1 MKTQMIRG
9 RLLAT
14 TMIVGVATLA
24 AWTAS
29 AQTASTQ
36 AAQPAQTAP
45 ENNEVE
51 AVVVTGSLLRRTNTE
66 TPSPVTVQTTE
77 QLKAQGI
84 TTIADAIRSL
94 SADNSGSIPAAFGNG
109 FAAGSTGVSLRGL
122 SVNSTLVMID
132 GLRNANYPLADD
144 GQKGFVDLNSIPFNA
159 VERIET
165 LKDGASSLYG
175 ADAIGGVVNIIM
187 KSNYQ
192 GMGADVSYGDSQ
204 HGGGNQYR
212 FNGEV
217 GYGDLDTDKYN
228 MYFDVEYQLD
238 KAIRGDQRGFPYNT
252 NDLTSIPG
260 GQNNNPQ
267 AGGSTF
273 YGNIKRAALGTPGD
287 LASGVALTYPD
298 RPNQWQPLR
307 TCGAGAPLTVDTRTD
322 DDFNQSLGSYC
333 AQNVANF
340 GDIQPKQSRIGA
352 YGRFTIKPN
361 DNFEAYVSGSF
372 MQSKTSVRGTPVTIS
387 SSTPNNLSNLVLP
400 VWICDT
406 GVNCATDTTAV
417 NRRLNPNNPF
427 AADGD
432 YALIKYRFSD
442 LPASSH
448 YNNRMLR
455 LVGGVKGSAMDWD
468 YQANLVIAHGSLESS
483 LSGFVSYKQLMSDIQ
498 TGAYNFVDP
507 SQNSPAVR
515 AALSPDLAKTSTTDL
530 DSINFQA
537 SRPVFSLPGGDAQ
550 LGLGGEFRYEA
561 TNDPALNPVNDAQ
574 GLGNARTE
582 GNRTVASAFAELGMP
597 ITEQIEVNV
606 SGRYDHYSDFGGNF
620 SPKIGVKF
628 TPVKTLAL
636 RGTVSKGFRA
646 PSFSEAGN
654 SASQGF
660 TTFSFDADRYAA
672 FRTAHGNNEYTK
684 DYSLSSITTANP
696 DLDPEKSTSYT
707 VGAVW
712 APTRTFSVSLD
723 YYHIK
728 KKDVIAQAS
737 AGVALAAYYSGQ
749 AIPAGY
755 IVTPDA
761 ADPEHPGALPRV
773 LSVASP
779 YINADSLVTSGL
791 DLNVQARFDLPADV
805 KWTTNLD
812 ATTVFDFKYTQGGT
826 TYNYVGKEAPY
837 VLSSGAGTPKNRLS
851 WTNTFERGPIHVT
864 GVMSYVSGMR
874 EIDDS
879 YTEGCLYGDSD
890 FNCRVKS
897 FTTVDLTGAYDVTDK
912 ATVYAD
918 VLNLFDTGPM
928 FNPANYAGVNWNP
941 TYSQAGIVGRYFRVG
956 VRVKY

>member
-1 MKTQMIRG
+1 MKLQTNRG

-14 TMIVGVATLA
+14 TMIAGVATFA
-24 AWTAS
+24 AFAANAQDAAPTA
-29 AQTASTQ
+29 AQ
-36 AAQPAQTAP
+36 AAAPAD
-45 ENNEVE
+45 NEVE
-51 AVVVTGSLLRRTNTE
+51 AVVVTGSLLRRTDTA

-84 TTIADAIRSL
+84 TTISDAIRSL
-94 SADNSGSIPAAFGNG
+94 SADNSGSIPAAFGSG

-144 GQKGFVDLNSIPFNA
+144 GQKAFVDLNSIPFNA

-192 GMGADVSYGDSQ
+192 GMSADASYGTSQ
-204 HGGGNQYR
+204 HGGGDQFR
-212 FNGEV
+212 FTGDV

-228 MYFDVEYQLD
+228 VYLDVEYQLD
-238 KAIRGDQRGFPYNT
+238 KRIKGDQRGFPYNT

-267 AGGSTF
+267 TGGSTF
-273 YGNIKRAALGTPGD
+273 YGNVKPATITGND
-287 LASGVALTYPD
+287 LTTGLAVDGSV
-298 RPNQWQPLR
+298 WQPLR
-307 TCGAGAPLTVDTRTD
+307 TCASNAPLTEQFDEDGVSMGT
-322 DDFNQSLGSYC
+322 YC

-340 GDIQPKQSRIGA
+340 ADIQPKQERAAI
-352 YGRFTIKPN
+352 YGRFTIKPT
-361 DNFEAYVSGSF
+361 DNLEAYMSGSF
-372 MQSKTSVRGTPVTIS
+372 VQSKTSVNGTPTTLT

-400 VWICDT
+400 VWICSAGAD
-406 GVNCATDTTAV
+406 CATAAD
-417 NRRLNPNNPF
+417 RQLNPNNPF
-427 AADGD
+427 AASGQ
-432 YALIKYRFSD
+432 YALTKYRWSD
-442 LPASSH
+442 IPATSD
-448 YNNRMLR
+448 YTNRMLR
-455 LVGGVKGSAMDWD
+455 LVGGVKGAAADWN
-468 YQANLVIAHGSLESS
+468 YQANLVIAHDSLEST
-483 LSGFVSYKQLMSDIQ
+483 LTGFISYKQLMSDIQ
-498 TGAYNFVDP
+498 TGAYNFIDP
-507 SQNSPAVR
+507 TKNSQAVR
-515 AALSPDLAKTSTTDL
+515 SALSPDLAKTSTTDL

-597 ITEQIEVNV
+597 ITDKIEVNA

-628 TPVKTLAL
+628 TPIKTVAL
-636 RGTVSKGFRA
+636 RGTISKGFRA

-660 TTFSFDADRYAA
+660 TTFSFKADKYAA
-672 FRTAHGNNEYTK
+672 FRDSHGNNEYIK

-707 VGAVW
+707 LGAVW
-712 APTRTFSVSLD
+712 APTRSFSISLD

-728 KKDVIAQAS
+728 KTDVIAQAS
-737 AGVALAAYYSGQ
+737 AGVALAAYYAGE

-761 ADPEHPGALPRV
+761 IDPEHPTALPRV
-773 LSVASP
+773 LSVSSP

-791 DLNVQARFDLPADV
+791 DLNVQATFYLPADV
-805 KWTTNLD
+805 KWTSNLD
-812 ATTVFDFKYTQGGT
+812 ATTIFDYKYTQDGT

-874 EIDDS
+874 EEDDS
-879 YTEGCLYGDSD
+879 YTEGCLYGDAA

-897 FTTVDLTGAYDVTDK
+897 FTTVDLTGAYDVNEK

-918 VLNLFDTGPM
+918 VMNLFDTGPM

-941 TYSQAGIVGRYFRVG
+941 TYSQSGIVGRYFRVG
-956 VRVKY
+956 VRLKY

>member
-1 MKTQMIRG
+1 MKLQITRG

-14 TMIVGVATLA
+14 TMMAGVATFA
-24 AWTAS
+24 AF
-29 AQTASTQ
+29 
-36 AAQPAQTAP
+36 AANAQTAP
-45 ENNEVE
+45 APAAAQAAPADNEVE
-51 AVVVTGSLLRRTNTE
+51 AVVVTGSLLRRTDTA

-144 GQKGFVDLNSIPFNA
+144 GQKAFVDLNSIPFNA
-159 VERIET
+159 VERVET

-192 GMGADVSYGDSQ
+192 GMSADASYGTSE
-204 HGGGNQYR
+204 HGGGDQFR
-212 FNGEV
+212 FTGDV

-228 MYFDVEYQLD
+228 LYFDVEYQLD

-267 AGGSTF
+267 TGGSTF
-273 YGNIKRAALGTPGD
+273 YGNVKRATLGTAGD
-287 LASGVALTYPD
+287 LATGVAIDGSL
-298 RPNQWQPLR
+298 WQPLR
-307 TCGAGAPLTVDTRTD
+307 TCAADAPLTSQTD
-322 DDFNQSLGSYC
+322 EDGNPMGTYC
-333 AQNVANF
+333 AQNIANF
-340 GDIQPKQSRIGA
+340 GDIQPKQSRA
-352 YGRFTIKPN
+352 AVYGRFTIKPT
-361 DNFEAYVSGSF
+361 DNLEAYLSGSF
-372 MQSKTSVRGTPVTIS
+372 IQSKTSVRGTPVSVS

-432 YALIKYRFSD
+432 YALVKYRFSD
-442 LPASSH
+442 LPASAR
-448 YNNRMLR
+448 YNNRVLR
-455 LVGGVKGSAMDWD
+455 MVGGVKGSAMDWD
-468 YQANLVIAHGSLESS
+468 YQANLVIAHNSLESVQT
-483 LSGFVSYKQLMSDIQ
+483 GFLSYKQLMSDIQ
-498 TGAYNFVDP
+498 TGAYNFIDP
-507 SQNSPAVR
+507 SQNSAAVR
-515 AALSPDLAKTSTTDL
+515 KALSPDLAKTSTSDL

-582 GNRTVASAFAELGMP
+582 GNRTVASAFAELGLP
-597 ITEQIEVNV
+597 ITDKVEVNV

-628 TPVKTLAL
+628 TPVKTVAL
-636 RGTVSKGFRA
+636 RGTISKGFRA

-672 FRTAHGNNEYTK
+672 FRAAHGNNEYTK
-684 DYSLSSITTANP
+684 AYSLSSITTANP

-707 VGAVW
+707 AGAVW
-712 APTRTFSVSLD
+712 APTRNFSIALD

-728 KKDVIAQAS
+728 KTDVIAQAS
-737 AGVALAAYYSGQ
+737 AGTALAAYYAGE

-761 ADPEHPGALPRV
+761 ADPEHPTALPRV

-791 DLNVQARFDLPADV
+791 DLNVQATFYLPADV

-812 ATTVFDFKYTQGGT
+812 ATTVFDFKYTQDGT

-874 EIDDS
+874 EVDDS
-879 YTEGCLYGDSD
+879 YTEGCLYGDAA
-890 FNCRVKS
+890 FNCRIKS
-897 FTTVDLTGAYDVTDK
+897 FTTVDLTGAYDVTEK

-918 VLNLFDTGPM
+918 VMNLFDTGPM

-941 TYSQAGIVGRYFRVG
+941 TYSQSGIVGRYFRVG
-956 VRVKY
+956 VRLKY

>member
-1 MKTQMIRG
+1 VAA
-9 RLLAT
+9 LA
-14 TMIVGVATLA
+14 GFA
-24 AWTAS
+24 AN
-29 AQTASTQ
+29 AQTVPAPTT
-36 AAQPAQTAP
+36 QPAA
-45 ENNEVE
+45 EDNSVE
-51 AVVVTGSLLRRTNTE
+51 AVVVTGSLLRRTDTA

-84 TTIADAIRSL
+84 TTVSDAIRSL
-94 SADNSGSIPAAFGNG
+94 SADNSGSIPAAFGSG

-144 GQKGFVDLNSIPFNA
+144 GQKAFVDLNSIPFNA

-192 GMGADVSYGDSQ
+192 GMSADTSYGTSQ
-204 HGGGNQYR
+204 HGGGDQYR
-212 FNGEV
+212 FNGDV

-228 MYFDVEYQLD
+228 VYFDVEYQLD
-238 KAIRGDQRGFPYNT
+238 KRIRGNQRGFPYNT
-252 NDLTSIPG
+252 NDLSSIPG
-260 GQNNNPQ
+260 GANNNPQ
-267 AGGSTF
+267 TGGSTF
-273 YGNIKRAALGTPGD
+273 YGNIKRATLGTPGN
-287 LASGVALTYPD
+287 LATGVAIDDPT
-298 RPNQWQPLR
+298 NVWQPLR
-307 TCGAGAPLTVDTRTD
+307 TCAADAPLTSQTD
-322 DDFNQSLGSYC
+322 EDGVLMGTYC
-333 AQNVANF
+333 AQNIANF
-340 GDIQPKQSRIGA
+340 GDIQPKQSRVGT

-361 DNFEAYVSGSF
+361 DNFEAYLSGSF
-372 MQSKTSVRGTPVTIS
+372 IQSKTSVNGTPVSVS

-400 VWICDT
+400 VYICSA
-406 GVNCATDTTAV
+406 GVSCATAADRT
-417 NRRLNPNNPF
+417 LNPNNPF
-427 AADGD
+427 ASTGD

-442 LPASSH
+442 LPASAR
-448 YNNRMLR
+448 YTNRMFR
-455 LVGGVKGSAMDWD
+455 VVGGVKGDINDWN
-468 YQANLVIAHGSLESS
+468 YQANVVIAHDTLESAQT
-483 LSGFVSYKQLMSDIQ
+483 GFLSYKQLMSDIQ

-507 SQNSPAVR
+507 SKNSQAVR
-515 AALSPDLAKTSTTDL
+515 AALSPVLAKTSTTDM
-530 DSINFQA
+530 DSVNFQA
-537 SRPVFSLPGGDAQ
+537 SHALFSLPGGDAQ
-550 LGLGGEFRYEA
+550 LGIGGEFRYEA

-582 GNRTVASAFAELGMP
+582 GNRTVASAFAEVGLP
-597 ITEQIEVNV
+597 ITTQIEVNL

-628 TPVKTLAL
+628 TPIKTVAL
-636 RGTVSKGFRA
+636 RGTISKGFRA

-660 TTFSFDADRYAA
+660 TTFSFKADQYAA
-672 FRTAHGNNEYTK
+672 FRDSHGNNEYTK
-684 DYSLSSITTANP
+684 AYSLSSITTANP
-696 DLDPEKSTSYT
+696 DLKPEKSTSYT
-707 VGAVW
+707 LGAVW
-712 APTRTFSVSLD
+712 APTRSFSVSLD

-728 KKDVIAQAS
+728 KNDVIAQAS
-737 AGVALAAYYSGQ
+737 AGTALAAYYSGQ

-755 IVTPDA
+755 TVVADA
-761 ADPEHPGALPRV
+761 IDPEHPTALARV

-791 DLNVQARFDLPADV
+791 DLNVQATFYLPADV
-805 KWTTNLD
+805 KWTSNLD
-812 ATTVFDFKYTQGGT
+812 ATTIFDYKYTQGGT

-851 WTNTFERGPIHVT
+851 WMNTFERGPIHVT
-864 GVMSYVSGMR
+864 GTMSYVSGMR
-874 EIDDS
+874 EEDDS
-879 YTEGCLYGDSD
+879 YDSACLYGDSN

-897 FTTVDLTGAYDVTDK
+897 FTTVDLTGAYDVTEK

-918 VLNLFDTGPM
+918 VMNLFDTGPM

-941 TYSQAGIVGRYFRVG
+941 TYSQSGIVGRFFRVG

>member
-1 MKTQMIRG
+1 MKYQITRG

-14 TMIVGVATLA
+14 TMIAGVATLA
-24 AWTAS
+24 GFAAN
-29 AQTASTQ
+29 AQTAAPAAP
-36 AAQPAQTAP
+36 AAQDSS
-45 ENNEVE
+45 EVE
-51 AVVVTGSLLRRTNTE
+51 AVVVTGSLLRRTDTA

-84 TTIADAIRSL
+84 TTVSDAIRSL

-144 GQKGFVDLNSIPFNA
+144 GQKAFVDLNSIPFNA

-192 GMGADVSYGDSQ
+192 GMSADASYGTSQ
-204 HGGGNQYR
+204 HGGGDQYR
-212 FNGEV
+212 FNGDV

-228 MYFDVEYQLD
+228 AYFDVEYQLD
-238 KAIRGDQRGFPYNT
+238 QRIRGNQRGFPYNT
-252 NDLTSIPG
+252 NDLSSIPG
-260 GQNNNPQ
+260 GSNDNPQ
-267 AGGSTF
+267 TGGSTF
-273 YGNIKRAALGTPGD
+273 YGNVKRATLTSAGN
-287 LASGVALTYPD
+287 LATGLAIASPTNV
-298 RPNQWQPLR
+298 WQPLR
-307 TCGAGAPLTVDTRTD
+307 TCASNAPLTTQRDEDGVLMGT
-322 DDFNQSLGSYC
+322 YC
-333 AQNVANF
+333 AQNIANF
-340 GDIQPKQSRIGA
+340 GDIQPKQSRIGT
-352 YGRFTIKPN
+352 YGRFTVKPN
-361 DNFEAYVSGSF
+361 DNFEAYISGSF
-372 MQSKTSVRGTPVTIS
+372 VQSKTSVNGTPVTVS
-387 SSTPNNLSNLVLP
+387 SSTPTNLSNLVLP
-400 VWICDT
+400 VYICSA
-406 GVNCATDTTAV
+406 GASCATAADRT
-417 NRRLNPNNPF
+417 LNPNNPF
-427 AADGD
+427 ASTGD

-442 LPASSH
+442 LPASAR
-448 YNNRMLR
+448 YTNRMMR

-468 YQANLVIAHGSLESS
+468 YQANVVIAHDTLESAQT
-483 LSGFVSYKQLMSDIQ
+483 GFLSYKQLMSDIQ

-507 SQNSPAVR
+507 SKNSQAVR
-515 AALSPDLAKTSTTDL
+515 DALSPVLAKTSTTDM
-530 DSINFQA
+530 DTVNFQA
-537 SRPVFSLPGGDAQ
+537 SHSLFSLPGGDAQ

-574 GLGNARTE
+574 GLGNARTM
-582 GNRTVASAFAELGMP
+582 GNRTVASAFAEVGLP
-597 ITEQIEVNV
+597 VLTQLEVNL

-628 TPVKTLAL
+628 TPIKTVAL
-636 RGTVSKGFRA
+636 RGTISKGFRA

-660 TTFSFDADRYAA
+660 TTFSFKADQYAA
-672 FRTAHGNNEYTK
+672 FRDAHGNNEYTK
-684 DYSLSSITTANP
+684 AYSLSSITTANP
-696 DLDPEKSTSYT
+696 DLKPEKSTSYT
-707 VGAVW
+707 LGAVW
-712 APTRTFSVSLD
+712 APTRSFSVSLD

-728 KKDVIAQAS
+728 KNDVIAQAS
-737 AGVALAAYYSGQ
+737 AGTALAAYYGGK

-755 IVTPDA
+755 TVVADA
-761 ADPEHPGALPRV
+761 IDPEHPTAQARV

-791 DLNVQARFDLPADV
+791 DLNVQATFYLPADV
-805 KWTTNLD
+805 KWTSNLD
-812 ATTVFDFKYTQGGT
+812 ATTIFDYKYTQGGT

-851 WTNTFERGPIHVT
+851 WMNTFERGPIHVT
-864 GVMSYVSGMR
+864 GTMNYTSGMR
-874 EIDDS
+874 EEDDS
-879 YTEGCLYGDSD
+879 YTDGCLYGSAE

-918 VLNLFDTGPM
+918 VMNLFDAGPM

-941 TYSQAGIVGRYFRVG
+941 TYSQSGIVGRYFRVG